1 MKTITVD
8 VRFLERAYGF
18 DLHEFKD
25 GATYPLSKLMTAMG
39 FSKAAPLGR
48 PRGNTKQEDTPA
60 QVSDQPS
67 QQHSVR
73 SIHLE
78 EEGESPE

>member
-1 MKTITVD
+1 MKNITVD
-8 VRFLERAYGF
+8 VRLLERAYSF

-25 GATYPLSKLMTAMG
+25 GGTYPLSKLMTAMG
-39 FSKAAPLGR
+39 FSKGTPQGR
-48 PRGNTKQEDTPA
+48 SRGNTKQEDAPA
-60 QVSDQPS
+60 QARDQPS

-73 SIHLE
+73 IIHLE